1 MRYNASLSELDNMFV
16 HLTNVSVQK
25 HGVSR
30 EGGREGGRRERRRGR
45 REGGREGGR
54 EEGKKKG
61 KEGGRKEG
69 RERKGYSVVFSC
81 ASMFCSVSRRST
93 MTAMEGSGQ

>member
-1 MRYNASLSELDNMFV
+1 MEEG
-16 HLTNVSVQK
+16 K
-25 HGVSR
+25 G
-30 EGGREGGRRERRRGR
+30 EGGGKEEG
-45 REGGREGGR
+45 EGGR
-54 EEGKKKG
+54 EEGGKG
-61 KEGGRKEG
+61 EGEG